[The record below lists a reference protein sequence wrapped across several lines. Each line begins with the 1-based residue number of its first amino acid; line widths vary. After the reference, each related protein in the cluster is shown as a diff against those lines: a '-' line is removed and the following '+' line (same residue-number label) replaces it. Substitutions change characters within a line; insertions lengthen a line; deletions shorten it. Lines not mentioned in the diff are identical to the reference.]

1 MPQQQQQPRQSSA
14 QVEVPLPDEHVFPRS
29 KAVVL
34 IGGPNQQGNRFRP
47 LSLDLPKPLF
57 PIAGREMLYF
67 HVEACARVPNLIE
80 ILMIGSYD
88 EGLFTRFFDSMC
100 KRFNVQIRYL
110 REDKPLGTA
119 GGIRYFKDEI
129 LQGNPSSLYVLHCD
143 ICCSFPLT
151 EMMHAH
157 LRHRGRCTV
166 LGKRVFHDEAIKY
179 GCLVADPITKEVLH
193 WAEKPDTFVSDII
206 NCGIYLF
213 DVSSIDLIVNIG
225 NEISRQRLRSES
237 TADAIIDYDLKKLF
251 PEFNNVDNLRL
262 EQDILLPLA
271 GPGSDLYLFD
281 TGDFWCQIKTPG
293 MAIMCSELYMQRFR
307 YTNPTALSST
317 GGKLSPTIEGNVVID
332 PSAQVHPSAKLGPN
346 VCVAAGVTI
355 GPGVRVAHSIIL
367 EGVTIKNHACVMFSI
382 IGWNSII
389 GQWAR
394 VEGQP
399 PNASQIRVNSAETSL
414 VRDVTIFGVSVVAS
428 PELIIRNCIVLPH
441 KTLTQSYHDEILL

>member
-1 MPQQQQQPRQSSA
+1 MHQQPPPQQESEA
-14 QVEVPLPDEHVFPRS
+14 VFPRS
-29 KAVVL
+29 KAVIL
-34 IGGPNQQGNRFRP
+34 IGGPNQQGNHFRP

-57 PIAGREMLYF
+57 LIAGREMLYF

-88 EGLFTRFFDSMC
+88 EGLFTRFFDAMA

-110 REDKPLGTA
+110 RETKALGTA

-129 LQGNPSSLYVLHCD
+129 LQGNPASLFVLHCD
-143 ICCSFPLT
+143 ICCSFPLN
-151 EMMHAH
+151 EMMHFH
-157 LRHRGRCTV
+157 LRHGGKCTV
-166 LGKRVFHDEAIKY
+166 LGKRVFHDEALKY
-179 GCLVADPITKEVLH
+179 GCLVQDPLTKEILH
-193 WAEKPDTFVSDII
+193 WAEKPETFVSDII

-213 DVSSIDLIVNIG
+213 DVSLIEVLINVG

-237 TADAIIDYDLKKLF
+237 RAEANIEYDLKKLF
-251 PEFNNVDNLRL
+251 PEFNNLNNLRL
-262 EQDILLPLA
+262 EQDVLLPLA
-271 GPGSDLYLFD
+271 GQGSIFLYE

-293 MAIMCSELYMQRFR
+293 MAITCSELYMQRFR
-307 YTNPTALSST
+307 YTNPSALSST
-317 GGKLSPTIEGNVVID
+317 GGKLSPQIEGNVVVD
-332 PSAQVHPSAKLGPN
+332 PTAQVHPTAKLGPN
-346 VCVAAGVTI
+346 VSIAAGVTI

-367 EGVTIKNHACVMFSI
+367 EGVTIKDHACVMFSV

-399 PNASQIRVNSAETSL
+399 PNASQIRVNSAETAL
-414 VRDVTIFGVSVVAS
+414 VRDVTIFGVSVVAN
-428 PELIIRNCIVLPH
+428 PEIIIRNCVVLPH